1 MKFITEQLYYIEYK
15 TAGTYY
21 ELSDSYIASTI
32 EEVISM
38 FREDHPDSFIQKV
51 MAGSKVKRKSTK
63 TTKTITIDI

>member
-32 EEVISM
+32 EEAISM
-38 FREDHPDSFIQKV
+38 FREDHPNSFIQKV
-51 MAGSKVKRKSTK
+51 TVDSKVKRKSTK